1 MTTAPDIPR
10 ATYRIQLNRGFGFRA
25 AAALVPYLA
34 RLGVSHCYFSPY
46 LKTRPGSE
54 HGYDVT
60 DHSVLNPE
68 LGDDTD
74 YEHLCERL
82 AAEGMSQILDIV
94 PNHVGIM
101 GKEGKWWLDVLE
113 NGQASSYAEYF
124 DIDWRPVT
132 AKLRDK
138 VLVPVLGDQYGNAL
152 HAGELRLEFDE
163 QAGEL
168 SVFYFDHRF
177 PVDPSA
183 YPSVLEPGLDRIARR
198 TPEERTSMI
207 ELESIIRSLRG
218 LPPHTAQN
226 GDEREVRVHETFIA
240 KRRLADLCARSA
252 ALAEHVRRNVA
263 LHNGT
268 AGERASFERL
278 HQLLERQ
285 PYRLAYWRVAADEI
299 NYRRFFDINDLAGLR
314 TQNQEVL
321 EATHRKVLAWVAEGK
336 VSGLRIDHPDG
347 LYDPRGY
354 LDWLRTRVG
363 EVGRPNLYVV
373 VEKILAAHEH
383 LPRGWPVQGTTGY
396 EFANA
401 VNGVFV
407 HAPSEK
413 ELDRVYR
420 AFTQERDG
428 FDALLYRCKQ
438 QILAFHLSSELT
450 VLANLL
456 NRLAEMRLETRDFT
470 LNGMRGALLELVAAF
485 PVYRS
490 YVTPDHI
497 GDQDR
502 QHIEWA
508 VASTR
513 HSYAN
518 RDDGVFDFVKRLLLG
533 QIAEDADAAYRHHAA
548 AFTAKFQQL
557 TAPVMAKALEDTC
570 FYRHVSL
577 LSLNE
582 VGGDPRRFGV
592 TPAAFHRLNE
602 LRLQHWPHSM
612 LATSTHDSKRSEDVR
627 ARLDVLSEIPL
638 DWGER
643 LTKWRR
649 INRTKRRRLD
659 GRTVPSRHE
668 EYLFY
673 QTLVGTWPVA
683 DRAAAMTDYR
693 ARIEAY
699 MVKAL
704 REAKVNTSWASPDTS
719 YEELALAF
727 VRDSLA
733 EAARNPFVDD
743 VDNLVSAI
751 ALPGFL
757 NGLGQTLLKLA
768 SPGVPDV
775 YQGNELWDFSL
786 VDPDNRRPVD
796 YAHRA
801 ALLAALE
808 DASSDDARV
817 PTLLR
822 ELLNNIGDGRAKLY
836 TIWRALGLRAEQPAL
851 FERGSYEAV
860 AVRGSRAEHVVAFTR
875 RHEAGRAI
883 VAVGRWFA
891 SLPRHARESG
901 ALERTATFEWGDT
914 VLTLPPGEYR
924 NVLTMRSVEIGG
936 AGLRADQLF
945 ADFPVALLHG
955 AAAPNGA
962 ARP

>member
-1 MTTAPDIPR
+1 MGAPDIPR
-10 ATYRIQLNRGFGFRA
+10 ATYRMQLNRALGFRA

-54 HGYDVT
+54 HGYDVV
-60 DHSVLNPE
+60 DHSMLNPE
-68 LGDDTD
+68 IGDQVD
-74 YEHLCERL
+74 YEHLCESL
-82 AAEGMSQILDIV
+82 AAEGMSQIVDIV

-113 NGQASSYAEYF
+113 HGQASSYAEYF

-132 AKLRDK
+132 AKLKDK
-138 VLVPVLGDQYGNAL
+138 VLVPVLGDQYGNVL
-152 HAGELRLEFDE
+152 QAGELILRFDE
-163 QAGEL
+163 TVGEL

-183 YPSVLEPGLDRIARR
+183 YPTVLEPSLERIARR

-207 ELESIIRSLRG
+207 ELESIMRSLRG

-226 GDEREVRVHETFIA
+226 GDEREVRAHETFIA
-240 KRRLADLCARSA
+240 KRRLAELCARSA
-252 ALAEHVRRNVA
+252 AIAEHVRRNVA

-268 AGERASFERL
+268 AGELASFERL

-314 TQNQEVL
+314 TQNEEVL
-321 EATHRKVLAWVAEGK
+321 EATHRKVLGWAAERK
-336 VSGLRIDHPDG
+336 ISGFRIDHPDG

-354 LDWLRTRVG
+354 LGWLRQRVA
-363 EVGRPNLYVV
+363 ELGRPDLYVV

-396 EFANA
+396 DFANA

-420 AFTQERDG
+420 AFTQERDS

-438 QILAFHLSSELT
+438 QILGFHLSSELT

-470 LNGMRGALLELVAAF
+470 LNSIRGALLELVAAF

-508 VASTR
+508 IAAAR
-513 HSYAN
+513 HSYSN
-518 RDDGVFDFVKRLLLG
+518 RDNGIFDFVKRLLFVDVPD
-533 QIAEDADAAYRHHAA
+533 DADAAYRRHAA

-638 DWGER
+638 HWGVR
-643 LTKWRR
+643 LAKWRR
-649 INRTKRRRLD
+649 INRSKRRRLE

-668 EYLFY
+668 EYLLY
-673 QTLVGTWPVA
+673 QTLVGTWPVVN
-683 DRAAAMTDYR
+683 RPVAMDDYR

-699 MVKAL
+699 LVKAL
-704 REAKVNTSWASPDTS
+704 REAKVNTSWATPNVR
-719 YEELALAF
+719 YEELVLAF

-733 EAARNPFVDD
+733 ENSRNPFVDD
-743 VDNLVSAI
+743 VDDLVGAI

-757 NGLGQTLLKLA
+757 NGLGQTLLKLT

-775 YQGNELWDFSL
+775 YQGNELWEFSL

-801 ALLAALE
+801 ALLTALE
-808 DASSDDARV
+808 KAAEDGARV
-817 PTLLR
+817 PLLLQ

-836 TIWRALGLRAEQPAL
+836 TVWRTLGFRAEHPLL
-851 FERGSYEAV
+851 FERGSYEAL
-860 AVRGSRAEHVVAFTR
+860 AVQGSRAEHVVAFAR
-875 RHEAGRAI
+875 RHEAGRAV

-891 SLPRHARESG
+891 SLPRHARDG
-901 ALERTATFEWGDT
+901 AAPERTAVFEWQDT
-914 VLTLPPGEYR
+914 TLSLPAGEYR
-924 NVLTMRSVEIGG
+924 NVLSGRSVDVAD
-936 AGLRADQLF
+936 AGLRAEQLF
-945 ADFPVALLHG
+945 ADFPIALLYG

-962 ARP
+962 ARA

>member
-1 MTTAPDIPR
+1 MSAPAVPR
-10 ATYRIQLNRGFGFRA
+10 ATYRIQLNHAFGLRA
-25 AAALVPYLA
+25 AADLVPYLA

-54 HGYDVT
+54 HGYDIT
-60 DHSVLNPE
+60 DHSLLNPE
-68 LGDDTD
+68 VGDDAD
-74 YEHLCERL
+74 FELLCERL
-82 AAEGMSQILDIV
+82 AAQSMGQILDVV

-113 NGQASSYAEYF
+113 NGQASQYAEYF

-132 AKLRDK
+132 ARLRDK
-138 VLVPVLGDQYGNAL
+138 VLVPVLGDQYGHVL
-152 HAGELRLEFDE
+152 LAGELRLQLDE

-183 YPSVLEPGLDRIARR
+183 YPIVLEPGLERIARR

-207 ELESIIRSLRG
+207 ELESILRSLRG
-218 LPPHTAQN
+218 LPPHSAVN
-226 GDEREVRVHETFIA
+226 GDERAVRAHETFIA
-240 KRRLADLCARSA
+240 KRRLADLYARSA
-252 ALAEHVRRNVA
+252 AIAEHVKRNVA
-263 LHNGT
+263 RHNGT
-268 AGERASFERL
+268 AGKRESFEPL

-314 TQNQEVL
+314 TQNEEVL
-321 EATHRKVLAWVAEGK
+321 ETTHRRVLRWVAEGK
-336 VSGLRIDHPDG
+336 VAGLRIDHPDG

-354 LDWLRTRVG
+354 LDWLRKRVADA
-363 EVGRPNLYVV
+363 GRPDLYIV

-383 LPRGWPVQGTTGY
+383 LPRGWPVHGTTGY
-396 EFANA
+396 EFANS

-413 ELDRVYR
+413 ALDRVYR

-428 FDALLYRCKQ
+428 FDALLYHCKQ

-450 VLANLL
+450 VLANVL
-456 NRLAEMRLETRDFT
+456 NRISELRLETRDFT
-470 LNGMRGALLELVAAF
+470 LNAIRGALLELVAAF

-490 YVTPDHI
+490 YVTVGHI
-497 GDQDR
+497 GEQDR

-508 VASTR
+508 VAAVR

-518 RDDGVFDFVKRLLLG
+518 RDDGIFDFVKRLLLVVWP
-533 QIAEDADAAYRHHAA
+533 ADADDTYRQQAA
-548 AFTAKFQQL
+548 AFAAKFQQL

-577 LSLNE
+577 LSLND
-582 VGGDPRRFGV
+582 VGGDPRRFGQ

-612 LATSTHDSKRSEDVR
+612 LGTSTHDSKRSEDVR
-627 ARLDVLSEIPL
+627 ARLNVLSEIPF
-638 DWGER
+638 DWGMR
-643 LTKWRR
+643 LTKWRQF
-649 INRTKRRRLD
+649 NRSKRRKLK

-673 QTLVGTWPVA
+673 QTLVGSWPIA
-683 DRAAAMTDYR
+683 DRAALMNEYR

-699 MVKAL
+699 MIKAL
-704 REAKVNTSWASPDTS
+704 REAKINTSWASPDPD
-719 YEELALAF
+719 YEQLVLAF
-727 VRDSLA
+727 VKDSLA
-733 EAARNPFVDD
+733 DGGRNQFVDNLD
-743 VDNLVSAI
+743 ELVSAI
-751 ALPGFL
+751 ALPGFF
-757 NGLGQTLLKLA
+757 NSLGQTLLKLL
-768 SPGVPDV
+768 SPGVPDI

-808 DASSDDARV
+808 EAAEDEARV
-817 PTLLR
+817 PELLR
-822 ELLNNIGDGRAKLY
+822 ELLESLGDGRAKLY
-836 TIWRALGLRAEQPAL
+836 TIWRALAFRSEQPEL
-851 FERGSYEAV
+851 FARGSYDPIAV
-860 AVRGSRAEHVVAFTR
+860 HGTRAEHVVSFAR
-875 RHEAGRAI
+875 RHEGARAV

-891 SLPRHARESG
+891 SLPRHVREG
-901 ALERTATFEWGDT
+901 AAGFEWGDT
-914 VLTLPPGEYR
+914 VLALPPGEYR
-924 NVLTMRSVEIGG
+924 NLLSSRTVVVGD
-936 AGLRADQLF
+936 AGLRADALF
-945 ADFPVALLHG
+945 AEFPVALLRVG
-955 AAAPNGA
+955 
-962 ARP
+962 